1 LGRRSKFANLK
12 ALLDGKKATWQLR
25 PGSARPSKVSSG
37 VVASLTRMWRGE
49 TAIST
54 SHPLD
59 AATVAAL
66 RSMAT
71 RFGGADHARKLAL
84 LRTAAGAAL
93 CDMGVLLAYHDV
105 LLFVLAYPAT
115 AAMRSLASRE
125 LARVAAAT
133 REMEANGPA
142 RACAGL
148 RGSGVAWSTITIAY
162 SYPIARWLVSR
173 YPRCA
178 EVDSFGEG
186 GALLAQWLRH
196 ALPSAEF
203 ELLESCQDTPEEL
216 LEVATTG
223 WRRSRLA
230 WLIAQFERLPC
241 DPALR
246 EAAYDSLHLFVTLN
260 PRDAPISRT
269 FTRGL
274 PAAPFYHRG
283 PLLRDVDANQL
294 IASPLPPARRLPR
307 NACKQLVDAG
317 RAVLAMLGRETD
329 PITHADI
336 ARTRYYDLG
345 RGVAIA
351 LFSASPRARDP
362 LDSHIGYMLSKNSV
376 PVGYGGG
383 WPFLGTCKIG
393 INIFAPFRGGE
404 STFLMA
410 SVLRAYAQLFAV
422 ERFVVEPYQFGAGN
436 REGLASGAFWFY
448 FRLGFRP
455 VESKL
460 RAVANEEFEQMR
472 RNPGHR
478 TSLTVLRRF
487 TRSDLERPVVPGAR
501 PACDPAALSR
511 ATTAWIG
518 ARFGGRRD
526 RAEAVALSE
535 VVAALGLEDYRGW
548 NEDERHALRGL
559 APVLAQISD
568 LHAWSARDKR
578 RLAALVRAKGGDEYR
593 YFALMADF
601 AQLRSGL
608 NALAENF

>member
-1 LGRRSKFANLK
+1 
-12 ALLDGKKATWQLR
+12 
-25 PGSARPSKVSSG
+25 
-37 VVASLTRMWRGE
+37 MWRGE
-49 TAIST
+49 TAS
-54 SHPLD
+54 SASRPLE

-66 RSMAT
+66 RSMAN
-71 RFGGADHARKLAL
+71 RFGSADGPRKLAL
-84 LRTAAGAAL
+84 LRTAAGGAL
-93 CDMGVLLAYHDV
+93 CDMGLLVAYHDV
-105 LLFVLAYPAT
+105 LLYLLAYPAT

-133 REMEANGPA
+133 REIETHGSA
-142 RACAGL
+142 RARARL
-148 RGSGVAWSTITIAY
+148 RGSGIAWSTITIAY

-186 GALLAQWLRH
+186 GALLAQWLRS

-203 ELLESCQDTPEEL
+203 ELLESLQDTPDAL
-216 LEVATTG
+216 LEAATTG

-230 WLIAQFERLPC
+230 WLVAQFERLPSG
-241 DPALR
+241 PALR
-246 EAAYDSLHLFVTLN
+246 EAAYDSLHLFVALN

-283 PLLRDVDANQL
+283 PILRGVDANRL
-294 IASPLPPARRLPR
+294 IATPLPTARRLGR

-317 RAVLAMLGRETD
+317 RGVLAMLGRETD
-329 PITHADI
+329 PITHADV

-351 LFSASPRARDP
+351 LFSALPARRDP
-362 LDSHIGYMLSKNSV
+362 LDSHIGYLLSKNSV

-410 SVLRAYAQLFAV
+410 CVLRAYAQLFAV

-436 REGLASGAFWFY
+436 REGLESGAFWFY

-460 RAVANEEFEQMR
+460 RAVAHDEFEQMR
-472 RNPGHR
+472 RNPGYR
-478 TSLTVLRRF
+478 TSLSVLRRF
-487 TRSDLERPVVPGAR
+487 TRSDLERPVLPGAR
-501 PACDPAALSR
+501 AACDPAALSR

-518 ARFGGRRD
+518 ARFRGRRD

-535 VVAALGLEDYRGW
+535 VVAALGLKDARGW
-548 NEDERHALRGL
+548 NDDERHALRAM

-568 LHAWSARDKR
+568 LHAWPARDKR

-593 YFALMADF
+593 YFALMAGF
-601 AQLRSGL
+601 AQLRRGL
-608 NALAENF
+608 NALAEDS